1 MRPAALDVTMG
12 KYEVA
17 PALQL
22 LEMTPVK
29 MFFQP
34 NRKSVAI
41 GALVLAAVLA
51 IVARQAFRTAPES
64 PPAAAEIA
72 KVQPA
77 AENPPVG
84 MVRAGTIATAKLLP
98 VYSGFAGRVSEVYVK
113 EGQFIKAGQ
122 PLFKLEAVFAPV
134 VEAAPEPSI
143 APTKE
148 YSHYQKLFEQGII
161 SRRELDNIA
170 ARSYAAPRKAS
181 SANAAAPPAPAITA
195 APIDGTVTGLTADP
209 GIEVQAD
216 QKLLSLG
223 SGQTLEAIVPLEQ
236 SDLYRVQLGAPATVE
251 ASGQMISG
259 EVSSIFPEVKGNSIV
274 AFLAHVSLT
283 HPPAG
288 LLQAGMSVT
297 VRIDTGP

>member
-1 MRPAALDVTMG
+1 M
-12 KYEVA
+12 
-17 PALQL
+17 
-22 LEMTPVK
+22 K

-34 NRKSVAI
+34 NRKFVAI
-41 GALVLAAVLA
+41 GALVLAAAVA
-51 IVARQAFRTAPES
+51 IVARQDFRTVPAS
-64 PPAAAEIA
+64 PPATVEIA

-77 AENPPVG
+77 PENPPTG
-84 MVRAGTIATAKLLP
+84 MVRAGTIVTAKLLP
-98 VYSGFAGRVSEVYVK
+98 IYSGFAGKISEVYVK
-113 EGQFIKAGQ
+113 EGQLIKAGQ
-122 PLFKLEAVFAPV
+122 PLFKLEAASIP

-143 APTKE
+143 VPTKD

-161 SRRELDNIA
+161 SRRELDNITA
-170 ARSYAAPRKAS
+170 HQYAAPRKTNSGA
-181 SANAAAPPAPAITA
+181 AAAPPAPAITT
-195 APIDGTVTGLTADP
+195 APIDGIVTGLTADP
-209 GIEVQAD
+209 GSDVQAD

-223 SGQTLEAIVPLEQ
+223 SGQTLEAVVPLEQ

-259 EVSSIFPEVKGNSIV
+259 EVLSIFPEVKENSIV

-288 LLQAGMSVT
+288 LLQAGMPVT

>member
-1 MRPAALDVTMG
+1 MRPAALDVTME

-17 PALQL
+17 LALQL

-64 PPAAAEIA
+64 PPAAAEIV
-72 KVQPA
+72 KIQPA
-77 AENPPVG
+77 AENPPTG
-84 MVRAGTIATAKLLP
+84 MVRAGTIAAAQLLP
-98 VYSGFAGRVSEVYVK
+98 VYSGFAGKISEVYVQ

-122 PLFKLEAVFAPV
+122 PLFKLEAAFAP

-143 APTKE
+143 VPTKD

-161 SRRELDNIA
+161 SRRELDNIT
-170 ARSYAAPRKAS
+170 ARQHAAPRKTNPGAV
-181 SANAAAPPAPAITA
+181 AAPPAPAITA

-223 SGQTLEAIVPLEQ
+223 SGQTLEAVVPLEQ

-259 EVSSIFPEVKGNSIV
+259 EVSSIFPEVKENSIV
-274 AFLAHVSLT
+274 AFLAHVSLA

-288 LLQAGMSVT
+288 LLQAGMAVT